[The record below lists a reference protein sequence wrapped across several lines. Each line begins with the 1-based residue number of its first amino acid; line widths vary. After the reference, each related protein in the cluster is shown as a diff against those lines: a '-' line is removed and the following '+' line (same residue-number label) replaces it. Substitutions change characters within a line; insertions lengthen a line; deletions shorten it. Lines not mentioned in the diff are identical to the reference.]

1 MYYDNNKSV
10 HDVYLLARVAGPLEL
25 DGAYEEVRADLP
37 RLHQGDV
44 ELAKLLPRLLALRP
58 VALALVLTSLLQS

>member
-1 MYYDNNKSV
+1 M
-10 HDVYLLARVAGPLEL
+10 HVYLLASVAGPLEL
-25 DGAYEEVRADLP
+25 DGAHEKVGTDLP

-44 ELAKLLPRLLALRP
+44 ELAKLLPRLLALGP